1 MSSVIEF
8 LKNLKDTALSIGIN
22 DIIEILVMAVIIYKL
37 LELMKNTR
45 TWFILRG
52 LVAIALFFLI
62 ADLLNLNTLLYLAR
76 AAMDILLLAVVVVFQ
91 PELRRG
97 IERIGKRNVLM
108 NFFRGRTYGGAE
120 GFSERV
126 RDEVVT
132 ACLEL
137 SRTRTGALIVIE
149 RVDPLTDYITTGI
162 ALDSDVSN
170 QLLVNI
176 FEKNTPLHDGAAII
190 TGNKIAAATCYL
202 PMAGTVDLDKT
213 YGTRHRAAVSTS
225 RLTDSLTIVVSEE
238 TGHISI
244 ALGGKLSENLSEKKL
259 RLMLDDVV
267 EEHKALR
274 RRKTLPWKRR
284 QKDERKDS

>member
-225 RLTDSLTIVVSEE
+225 RLTDSLTA
-238 TGHISI
+238 TISNF
-244 ALGGKLSENLSEKKL
+244 G
-259 RLMLDDVV
+259 
-267 EEHKALR
+267 
-274 RRKTLPWKRR
+274 
-284 QKDERKDS
+284 